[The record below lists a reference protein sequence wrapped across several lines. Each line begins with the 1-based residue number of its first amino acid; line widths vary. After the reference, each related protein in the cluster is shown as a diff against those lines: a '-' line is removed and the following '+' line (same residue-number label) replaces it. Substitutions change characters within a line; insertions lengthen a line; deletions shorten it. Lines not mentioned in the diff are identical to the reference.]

1 MKRNIAKRLRD
12 RADIGATPK
21 SLSPEMALEIAN
33 DDLVRVLQKLAAAIN
48 KLAEETAHA

>member
-1 MKRNIAKRLRD
+1 MKNHKRNIAPP

-21 SLSPEMALEIAN
+21 SLSPEMALQLSN

-48 KLAEETAHA
+48 AIAGEMI